1 MSVHSGETTKDGKK
15 WYFTCYYKDYK
26 GITKQYKSKKY
37 LTRKE
42 AEKNE
47 LLFKTKN
54 EVTCKDLYNKFYRTV
69 NKITNILNDKENK
82 VHFYLDK
89 EFTEKD
95 ALIGVHPNE
104 NTATL
109 WLKTSDL
116 INIIEENGNQVNI
129 IEI

>member
-54 EVTCKDLYNKFYRTV
+54 ENPSYIKFEVIILDYIDYLYKTKKESTAFDYSNVIKKHIIAVCRLRSGRGPRPHSSPCEPQCRSLGSCTV
-69 NKITNILNDKENK
+69 GS
-82 VHFYLDK
+82 H
-89 EFTEKD
+89 
-95 ALIGVHPNE
+95 
-104 NTATL
+104 
-109 WLKTSDL
+109 
-116 INIIEENGNQVNI
+116 
-129 IEI
+129 